1 LIRSGLRFAMGG
13 AGQPLDLQLHQAL
26 GSETDH
32 LAQKIGVGAL
42 FQKRAKGHH
51 LVGHRWILGSV
62 AWFSDQTLPMIRDDH
77 RKPLAHYGAIKSA
90 LARGLL
96 RRVTPP
102 AGTRPRYTLLKSV
115 AAPFFCAVCMAAV
128 TWISYHS
135 LLGGQP
141 QWLRL
146 LVDVIIGTTVYCL
159 LITRLR
165 VAAWLDFRELIF
177 EKLR

>member
-1 LIRSGLRFAMGG
+1 MGS

-26 GSETDH
+26 GSEADH
-32 LAQKIGVGAL
+32 LAQKIGIGAL

-77 RKPLAHYGAIKSA
+77 RKPLAHYGAIKGA

-102 AGTRPRYTLLKSV
+102 AGTRPKLK
-115 AAPFFCAVCMAAV
+115 
-128 TWISYHS
+128 
-135 LLGGQP
+135 
-141 QWLRL
+141 
-146 LVDVIIGTTVYCL
+146 
-159 LITRLR
+159 
-165 VAAWLDFRELIF
+165 REP
-177 EKLR
+177 